1 MMMTSPDFD
10 VCGVVTEANFYQLWA
25 NFHRSLD
32 DESFQLTSLGQ
43 MVPMKIRSK
52 PLNFRRADKNYP
64 LNFCCQG
71 GMMKK
76 IIPLTSVGQRDDE
89 N

>member
-25 NFHRSLD
+25 NFHRSLG

-43 MVPMKIRSK
+43 DG
-52 PLNFRRADKNYP
+52 A
-64 LNFCCQG
+64 
-71 GMMKK
+71 
-76 IIPLTSVGQRDDE
+76 DE

>member
-1 MMMTSPDFD
+1 VTKVLIVTRMMMTSPDFD

-25 NFHRSLD
+25 NFHRSLG

-43 MVPMKIRSK
+43 DG
-52 PLNFRRADKNYP
+52 A
-64 LNFCCQG
+64 
-71 GMMKK
+71 
-76 IIPLTSVGQRDDE
+76 DE